1 VIEIEGCFSFAAWVM
16 MLSANLRGGLV
27 WEVRCSKD
35 GTRRKDEGIKRW
47 CLLLPWPVKISSIF
61 FNLPVVIY
69 TLDPEFLLF
78 RIKGRIDYEGLSSLF
93 FNLTVV
99 IYTLDPEFL
108 LFRIKGRID
117 YEGLSSLCL
126 RNGTCFIVN
135 TLTIR
140 SFAVT

>member
-1 VIEIEGCFSFAAWVM
+1 
-16 MLSANLRGGLV
+16 
-27 WEVRCSKD
+27 
-35 GTRRKDEGIKRW
+35 
-47 CLLLPWPVKISSIF
+47 
-61 FNLPVVIY
+61 
-69 TLDPEFLLF
+69 
-78 RIKGRIDYEGLSSLF
+78 
-93 FNLTVV
+93 VV

>member
-1 VIEIEGCFSFAAWVM
+1 VVPPLAMAG
-16 MLSANLRGGLV
+16 
-27 WEVRCSKD
+27 KD
-35 GTRRKDEGIKRW
+35 F
-47 CLLLPWPVKISSIF
+47 LHF
-61 FNLPVVIY
+61 FNLTVVIY

-78 RIKGRIDYEGLSSLF
+78 RIKGRIDYEGHSSLF

-108 LFRIKGRID
+108 LFRIKRRID